1 MQGLFGNGFGG
12 GLGGLGGFGGGQASP
27 EIDQDQNDTSEQI
40 YISPLSLLKML
51 RHGKAGIPLE
61 VMGLMLGEYV
71 DDYTVKC
78 IDVFSMPQ
86 SGTETTIE
94 SIDEGFQVK
103 MTEMLKQTGRNEI
116 VVGWYH
122 SHPGFGCWLSS
133 TDINT
138 QKSFEQS
145 VPRTIAVV
153 VDPIQSVRGKVV
165 IDAFRTYGASGM
177 DLGIALG
184 GLGGGT
190 EQRQTTSNLGE
201 VRRKKGFSIK
211 ALGKSAYYSI
221 LIGYRK
227 NDLETKMLLNL
238 RQSSWDAGFRL
249 NNNSK
254 KNDEDNIKKIEDINK
269 MTEKYVSWI
278 EGEINKSSKDIYL
291 QSVGKYNPRDHI
303 ESTIEELV
311 TDNLNTCLTN
321 MLNNLVFK

>member
-1 MQGLFGNGFGG
+1 MQGLFDFARLGN
-12 GLGGLGGFGGGQASP
+12 LGGPQANAGP
-27 EIDQDQNDTSEQI
+27 PIDQKMNDTAEQI

-61 VMGLMLGEYV
+61 VMGLMLGDYV

-103 MTEMLKQTGRNEI
+103 MVEMLKQTGRNEI

-138 QKSFEQS
+138 QKTFEQQ
-145 VPRTIAVV
+145 VPRTVAVV

-165 IDAFRTYGASGM
+165 IDAFRTYGDQGL
-177 DLGIALG
+177 DIGLALG
-184 GLGGGT
+184 GKGGN
-190 EQRQTTSNLGE
+190 EMRQVTSNLGE
-201 VRRKKGFSIK
+201 IKRNKGFSIK
-211 ALGKSAYYSI
+211 QLAKSTYYSI

-238 RQSSWDAGFRL
+238 RKSSWDAGFKL
-249 NNNSK
+249 NLDSK
-254 KNDEDNIKKIEDINK
+254 KMDEENIKKIEEMNK
-269 MTEKYVSWI
+269 MSEKYVEWI
-278 EGEINKSSKDIYL
+278 EGEINKSSKEIYL
-291 QSVGKYNPRDHI
+291 DSVGKYNPRDHL
-303 ESTIEELV
+303 EATVEELV
-311 TDNLNTCLTN
+311 TDNLNVTLTN
-321 MLNNLVFK
+321 MMNNLVF

>member
-1 MQGLFGNGFGG
+1 MQDLFNLGALAGMGG
-12 GLGGLGGFGGGQASP
+12 GRRQGPAMDT
-27 EIDQDQNDTSEQI
+27 EMNDTSEQI

-61 VMGLMLGEYV
+61 VMGLMLGTQIDE
-71 DDYTVKC
+71 YTVKC

-138 QKSFEQS
+138 QKTFEQQ
-145 VPRTIAVV
+145 VPRTVAVV

-165 IDAFRTYGASGM
+165 IDAFRTYGSQG
-177 DLGIALG
+177 LGLDFG
-184 GLGGGT
+184 FKLGGGD

-201 VRRKKGFSIK
+201 IKRKKGFSIK
-211 ALGKSAYYSI
+211 QLAKSTYYSI

-238 RQSSWDAGFRL
+238 RKSTWDTGFKLTSS
-249 NNNSK
+249 SK
-254 KNDEDNIKKIEDINK
+254 KMDEENIKKIEDINK
-269 MTEKYVSWI
+269 MTEKYVEWI
-278 EGEINKSSKDIYL
+278 NGEINKTSKEIYFE
-291 QSVGKYNPRDHI
+291 SVGKYNPRDHL
-303 ESTIEELV
+303 ESTVEELV
-311 TDNLNTCLTN
+311 NDNLNVTLTN
-321 MLNNLVFK
+321 MLNNLVF

>member
-1 MQGLFGNGFGG
+1 MQGLFGPGGLG
-12 GLGGLGGFGGGQASP
+12 GLGGLGGFGGQGAP
-27 EIDQDQNDTSEQI
+27 EIDPKMNDTAEQI

-61 VMGLMLGEYV
+61 VMGLMLGDYV

-103 MTEMLKQTGRNEI
+103 MVEMLKQTGRNEI

-138 QKSFEQS
+138 QKTFEQQ
-145 VPRTIAVV
+145 VPRTVAVV

-165 IDAFRTYGASGM
+165 IDAFRTYGGAGL
-177 DLGIALG
+177 DLGISLG
-184 GLGGGT
+184 GMGGND
-190 EQRQTTSNLGE
+190 QRQTTSNLGE
-201 VRRKKGFSIK
+201 VKRKKGFSIK
-211 ALGKSAYYSI
+211 QLSKSTYYSI

-227 NDLETKMLLNL
+227 NDLETQMLLNL
-238 RQSSWDAGFRL
+238 RKSSWDAGFRL
-249 NNNSK
+249 NNNTK
-254 KNDEDNIKKIEDINK
+254 KNDEDNIKKIEDLNK
-269 MTEKYVSWI
+269 MTEKYVEWI

-291 QSVGKYNPRDHI
+291 QSVGKYNPRDHL
-303 ESTIEELV
+303 ESTVEELV

>member
-1 MQGLFGNGFGG
+1 
-12 GLGGLGGFGGGQASP
+12 
-27 EIDQDQNDTSEQI
+27 
-40 YISPLSLLKML
+40 
-51 RHGKAGIPLE
+51 
-61 VMGLMLGEYV
+61 MGLMLGDYV

-103 MTEMLKQTGRNEI
+103 MVEMLKQTGRNEI

-138 QKSFEQS
+138 QKTFEQQ
-145 VPRTIAVV
+145 VPRTVAVV

-165 IDAFRTYGASGM
+165 IDAFRTYGGAGLDM
-177 DLGIALG
+177 GIAFG
-184 GLGGGT
+184 GMASND
-190 EQRQTTSNLGE
+190 QRQTTSNLGD
-201 VRRKKGFSIK
+201 VKRKQGFSIK
-211 ALGKSAYYSI
+211 QLAKSSYYSI

-227 NDLETKMLLNL
+227 NDLETQMLLNL
-238 RQSSWDAGFRL
+238 RKSSWDTGFRL

-254 KNDEDNIKKIEDINK
+254 KNDEENIKKIEDINK
-269 MTEKYVSWI
+269 MTEKYVGWI

-291 QSVGKYNPRDHI
+291 ESVGKYNPRDHL
-303 ESTIEELV
+303 ESTVEELV

>member
-1 MQGLFGNGFGG
+1 MQGLFDFARLGN
-12 GLGGLGGFGGGQASP
+12 LGGPQANAGP
-27 EIDQDQNDTSEQI
+27 PIDQKMNDTAEQI

-61 VMGLMLGEYV
+61 VMGLMLGDYV

-103 MTEMLKQTGRNEI
+103 MVEMLKQTGRNEI

-138 QKSFEQS
+138 QKTFEQQ
-145 VPRTIAVV
+145 VPRTVAVV

-165 IDAFRTYGASGM
+165 IDAFRTYGDQGL
-177 DLGIALG
+177 DIGLALG
-184 GLGGGT
+184 GKGGN
-190 EQRQTTSNLGE
+190 EMRQITSNLGE
-201 VRRKKGFSIK
+201 IKRNKGFSIK
-211 ALGKSAYYSI
+211 QLAKSTYYSI

-238 RQSSWDAGFRL
+238 RKSSWDAGFKL
-249 NNNSK
+249 NLDSK
-254 KNDEDNIKKIEDINK
+254 KMDEENIKKIEEMNK
-269 MTEKYVSWI
+269 MSEKYVEWI
-278 EGEINKSSKDIYL
+278 EGEINKSSK
-291 QSVGKYNPRDHI
+291 
-303 ESTIEELV
+303 
-311 TDNLNTCLTN
+311 
-321 MLNNLVFK
+321 

>member
-1 MQGLFGNGFGG
+1 MQGLFGNGLGG
-12 GLGGLGGFGGGQASP
+12 LGCLGGLGGFGGGQPQA
-27 EIDQDQNDTSEQI
+27 IDPKMNDTAEQI

-61 VMGLMLGEYV
+61 VMGLMLGDYV

-103 MTEMLKQTGRNEI
+103 MVEMLKQTGRNEI

-138 QKSFEQS
+138 QKTFEQQ
-145 VPRTIAVV
+145 VPRTVAVV

-165 IDAFRTYGASGM
+165 IDAFRTYGGNM
-177 DLGIALG
+177 DIGLALG
-184 GLGGGT
+184 GVQGND
-190 EQRQTTSNLGE
+190 QRQTTSNLGE
-201 VRRKKGFSIK
+201 VKRKKGFSIK
-211 ALGKSAYYSI
+211 QLAKSTYYSI

-238 RQSSWDAGFRL
+238 RKSSWDTGFRL
-249 NNNSK
+249 NTNSK
-254 KNDEDNIKKIEDINK
+254 KTDEENIKKIDDINK
-269 MTEKYVSWI
+269 MTEKYVDWI

-291 QSVGKYNPRDHI
+291 ESVGKYNPRDHL
-303 ESTIEELV
+303 ESTVEELV

>member
-1 MQGLFGNGFGG
+1 MQGLLDFQSLA
-12 GLGGLGGFGGGQASP
+12 GLGGGQPQA
-27 EIDQDQNDTSEQI
+27 IDPKMNDTAEQI
-40 YISPLSLLKML
+40 YISPLSILKML

-61 VMGLMLGEYV
+61 VMGLMLGDYV

-103 MTEMLKQTGRNEI
+103 MVEMLKQTGRNEI

-138 QKSFEQS
+138 QKTFEQQ
-145 VPRTIAVV
+145 VPRTVAVV

-165 IDAFRTYGASGM
+165 IDAFRTYGGAM
-177 DLGIALG
+177 DMGIALG
-184 GLGGGT
+184 GKSSND
-190 EQRQTTSNLGE
+190 QRQTTSNLG
-201 VRRKKGFSIK
+201 KIKMNKGFSIK
-211 ALGKSAYYSI
+211 QLAKSSYYSI

-238 RQSSWDAGFRL
+238 RKSFWDTGFKL
-249 NNNSK
+249 NTNSK
-254 KNDEDNIKKIEDINK
+254 KNDEENIKKIDEINK
-269 MTEKYVSWI
+269 MSEKYVEWI
-278 EGEINKSSKDIYL
+278 EGEINKSSKEIYL
-291 QSVGKYNPRDHI
+291 QSIGKYNPRDHL

-311 TDNLNTCLTN
+311 ADSLNTSLTN
-321 MLNNLVFK
+321 MLNNLVF

>member
-1 MQGLFGNGFGG
+1 MEGLFGMGGLG
-12 GLGGLGGFGGGQASP
+12 GLGGLGGFGQGQPAALDP
-27 EIDQDQNDTSEQI
+27 KLNDTSEQI

-61 VMGLMLGEYV
+61 VMGLMLGDYV

-103 MTEMLKQTGRNEI
+103 MVEMLKQTGRNEI

-138 QKSFEQS
+138 QKTFEQQ
-145 VPRTIAVV
+145 VPRTVAVV

-165 IDAFRTYGASGM
+165 IDAFRTYGNSGM
-177 DLGIALG
+177 DFGMALG
-184 GLGGGT
+184 KSSND
-190 EQRQTTSNLGE
+190 QRQTTSNLGE
-201 VRRKKGFSIK
+201 IKRAKGFSIK
-211 ALGKSAYYSI
+211 QLSKIAYYSI

-238 RQSSWDAGFRL
+238 RKSSWDAGFRL
-249 NNNSK
+249 YNTSK

-291 QSVGKYNPRDHI
+291 ESVGKYNPRDHL
-303 ESTIEELV
+303 ESTVEELV

-321 MLNNLVFK
+321 MLNNLVFN

>member
-1 MQGLFGNGFGG
+1 MEGLFGMGGLG
-12 GLGGLGGFGGGQASP
+12 GLGGLGGFGQGQPAALDP
-27 EIDQDQNDTSEQI
+27 KLNDTSEQI

-61 VMGLMLGEYV
+61 VMGLMLGDYV

-103 MTEMLKQTGRNEI
+103 MVEMLKQTGRNEI

-138 QKSFEQS
+138 QKTFEQQ
-145 VPRTIAVV
+145 VPRTVAVV

-165 IDAFRTYGASGM
+165 IDAFRTYGNSGM
-177 DLGIALG
+177 DFGLALG
-184 GLGGGT
+184 KSSND
-190 EQRQTTSNLGE
+190 QRQTTSNLGE
-201 VRRKKGFSIK
+201 IKRAKGFSIK
-211 ALGKSAYYSI
+211 QLSKIAYYSI

-238 RQSSWDAGFRL
+238 RKSSWDAGFRL
-249 NNNSK
+249 SNNSK

-291 QSVGKYNPRDHI
+291 ESVGKYNPRDHL
-303 ESTIEELV
+303 ESTVEELV

-321 MLNNLVFK
+321 MLNNLVFN

>member
-1 MQGLFGNGFGG
+1 MLGLFDFARLGN
-12 GLGGLGGFGGGQASP
+12 LGGPQANAGP
-27 EIDQDQNDTSEQI
+27 PIDQKMNDTAEQI

-61 VMGLMLGEYV
+61 VMGLMLGDYV

-103 MTEMLKQTGRNEI
+103 MVEMLKQTGRNEI

-138 QKSFEQS
+138 QKTFEQQ
-145 VPRTIAVV
+145 VPRTVAVV

-165 IDAFRTYGASGM
+165 IDAFRTYGDQGL
-177 DLGIALG
+177 DIGLALG
-184 GLGGGT
+184 GKGGN
-190 EQRQTTSNLGE
+190 EMRQITSNLGE
-201 VRRKKGFSIK
+201 IKRNKGFSIK
-211 ALGKSAYYSI
+211 QLAKSTYYSI

-238 RQSSWDAGFRL
+238 RKSSWDAGFKL
-249 NNNSK
+249 NLDSK
-254 KNDEDNIKKIEDINK
+254 KMDEENIKKIEEMNK
-269 MTEKYVSWI
+269 MSEKYVEWI
-278 EGEINKSSKDIYL
+278 EGEINKSSKEIYL
-291 QSVGKYNPRDHI
+291 DSVGKYNPRDHL
-303 ESTIEELV
+303 EATVEELV
-311 TDNLNTCLTN
+311 TDNLNVTLTN
-321 MLNNLVFK
+321 MMNNLVF

>member
-1 MQGLFGNGFGG
+1 MQGLFDFARLGN
-12 GLGGLGGFGGGQASP
+12 LGGPQANAGP
-27 EIDQDQNDTSEQI
+27 PIDQKMNDTAEQI

-61 VMGLMLGEYV
+61 VMGLMLGDYV

-103 MTEMLKQTGRNEI
+103 MVEMLKQTGRNEI

-138 QKSFEQS
+138 QKTFEQQ
-145 VPRTIAVV
+145 VPRTVAVV

-165 IDAFRTYGASGM
+165 IDAFRTYGDQGL
-177 DLGIALG
+177 DIGLALG
-184 GLGGGT
+184 GKGGN
-190 EQRQTTSNLGE
+190 EMRQTTSNLGE
-201 VRRKKGFSIK
+201 IKRSKGFSIK
-211 ALGKSAYYSI
+211 QLAKSTYYSI

-238 RQSSWDAGFRL
+238 RKSSWDAGFKL
-249 NNNSK
+249 SQDSK
-254 KNDEDNIKKIEDINK
+254 KMDEDNIKRIEEMNK
-269 MTEKYVSWI
+269 MSEKYVEWI
-278 EGEINKSSKDIYL
+278 EGEINKTSKEIYL
-291 QSVGKYNPRDHI
+291 SSVGKYNPRDHL
-303 ESTIEELV
+303 ESTVEELV
-311 TDNLNTCLTN
+311 SDNLNVTFTN
-321 MLNNLVFK
+321 MLNNLVF

>member
-1 MQGLFGNGFGG
+1 MEGLFGMERTGGLDGLDGFGQ
-12 GLGGLGGFGGGQASP
+12 GQP
-27 EIDQDQNDTSEQI
+27 PDLDPKLNDTSEQI

-61 VMGLMLGEYV
+61 VMGLMVGDYV

-94 SIDEGFQVK
+94 SIDEVFQLK
-103 MTEMLKQTGRNEI
+103 MVEMLKQTGRNEI
-116 VVGWYH
+116 LIGWYH
-122 SHPGFGCWLSS
+122 SHPGYGCFLSS

-138 QKSFEQS
+138 QEAFEKQ

-165 IDAFRTYGASGM
+165 INAFRTYGYSDM
-177 DLGIALG
+177 DFRLALG
-184 GLGGGT
+184 KSPND
-190 EQRQTTSNLGE
+190 QRQTTSNLGE
-201 VRRKKGFSIK
+201 IKRDKGFSIEDIDK
-211 ALGKSAYYSI
+211 ALYYSI
-221 LIGYRK
+221 LIEYRK
-227 NDLETKMLLNL
+227 NNLETQMLLDL
-238 RQSSWDAGFRL
+238 RNCSWDAGFRL

-291 QSVGKYNPRDHI
+291 ESFGKYNPRDHL
-303 ESTIEELV
+303 ESTVEELV
-311 TDNLNTCLTN
+311 TDNLNICLTN
-321 MLNNLVFK
+321 MLNYLVFN

>member
-1 MQGLFGNGFGG
+1 MGGLG
-12 GLGGLGGFGGGQASP
+12 GLGGLGGFGQGQPAALDP
-27 EIDQDQNDTSEQI
+27 KLNDTSEQI

-61 VMGLMLGEYV
+61 VMGLMLGDYV

-103 MTEMLKQTGRNEI
+103 MVEMLKQTGRNEI

-138 QKSFEQS
+138 QKTFEQQ
-145 VPRTIAVV
+145 VPRTVAVV

-165 IDAFRTYGASGM
+165 IDAFRTYGNSGM
-177 DLGIALG
+177 DFGMALG
-184 GLGGGT
+184 KSSND
-190 EQRQTTSNLGE
+190 QRQTTSNLGE
-201 VRRKKGFSIK
+201 IKRAKGFSIK
-211 ALGKSAYYSI
+211 QLSKIAYYSI

-238 RQSSWDAGFRL
+238 RKSSWDSGFRL
-249 NNNSK
+249 YNSSK

-291 QSVGKYNPRDHI
+291 ESVGKYNPRDHL
-303 ESTIEELV
+303 ESTVEELV

-321 MLNNLVFK
+321 MLNNLVFN

>member
-1 MQGLFGNGFGG
+1 MQGLFDLGRLGN
-12 GLGGLGGFGGGQASP
+12 LGGPQANAGP
-27 EIDQDQNDTSEQI
+27 PLDTKMNDTSEQI

-61 VMGLMLGEYV
+61 VMGLMLGDYV

-103 MTEMLKQTGRNEI
+103 MVEMLKQTGRNEI

-138 QKSFEQS
+138 QKTFEQQ
-145 VPRTIAVV
+145 VPRTVAVV

-165 IDAFRTYGASGM
+165 IDAFRTYGDQGL
-177 DLGIALG
+177 DIGLALG
-184 GLGGGT
+184 GKGGN
-190 EQRQTTSNLGE
+190 EMRQITSNLGE
-201 VRRKKGFSIK
+201 IKRNKGFSIK
-211 ALGKSAYYSI
+211 QMAKSTYYSI

-238 RQSSWDAGFRL
+238 RKSSWDAGFKL
-249 NNNSK
+249 NLDSK
-254 KNDEDNIKKIEDINK
+254 KMDEENIKKIEEMNK
-269 MTEKYVSWI
+269 MSEKYVEWI
-278 EGEINKSSKDIYL
+278 EGEINKSSKEIYL
-291 QSVGKYNPRDHI
+291 DSVGKYNPRDHL
-303 ESTIEELV
+303 EATVEELV
-311 TDNLNTCLTN
+311 TDNLNVTLTN
-321 MLNNLVFK
+321 MMNNLVF

>member
-1 MQGLFGNGFGG
+1 MEGLFGMGGLG
-12 GLGGLGGFGGGQASP
+12 GLGGLGGFGQGQPAALDP
-27 EIDQDQNDTSEQI
+27 KLNDTAEQI

-61 VMGLMLGEYV
+61 VMGLMLGDYV

-103 MTEMLKQTGRNEI
+103 MVEMLKQTGRNEI

-138 QKSFEQS
+138 QKTFEQQ
-145 VPRTIAVV
+145 VPRTVAVV

-165 IDAFRTYGASGM
+165 IDAFRTYGNSGM
-177 DLGIALG
+177 DFGLALG
-184 GLGGGT
+184 KSSND
-190 EQRQTTSNLGE
+190 QRQTTSNLGE
-201 VRRKKGFSIK
+201 IKRAKGFSIK
-211 ALGKSAYYSI
+211 QLSKIAYYSI

-238 RQSSWDAGFRL
+238 RKSSWDAGFRL

-291 QSVGKYNPRDHI
+291 ESVGKYNPRDHL
-303 ESTIEELV
+303 ESTVEELV

-321 MLNNLVFK
+321 MLNNLVFN

>member
-1 MQGLFGNGFGG
+1 MQGLFGNGFGN
-12 GLGGLGGFGGGQASP
+12 LGGLGGIGGGQTQA
-27 EIDQDQNDTSEQI
+27 IDPKMNDTAEQI

-61 VMGLMLGEYV
+61 VMGLMLGDYI

-94 SIDEGFQVK
+94 SIDEGFQLR

-133 TDINT
+133 IDINT
-138 QKSFEQS
+138 QKTFEQQ
-145 VPRTIAVV
+145 VPRTVAVV

-165 IDAFRTYGASGM
+165 IDAFRTYGGSGL
-177 DLGIALG
+177 DFGIALG
-184 GLGGGT
+184 GVGGNDR
-190 EQRQTTSNLGE
+190 RQTTSNLGE
-201 VRRKKGFSIK
+201 VRRKKGFSIQQ
-211 ALGKSAYYSI
+211 LSKSEYYSI

-238 RQSSWDAGFRL
+238 RKSSWDAGL
-249 NNNSK
+249 ILKNSSK
-254 KNDEDNIKKIEDINK
+254 KSDEENIKKIEDINK
-269 MTEKYVSWI
+269 MTEKYVEWI
-278 EGEINKSSKDIYL
+278 EGEINKSSKEIYL
-291 QSVGKYNPRDHI
+291 NSVGKYNPRDHI

-321 MLNNLVFK
+321 MLNNLSF

>member
-1 MQGLFGNGFGG
+1 MFN
-12 GLGGLGGFGGGQASP
+12 LGGLGGFGGQMGQRQNVDAP
-27 EIDQDQNDTSEQI
+27 KNDTAEQI

-61 VMGLMLGEYV
+61 VMGLMLGDYV

-103 MTEMLKQTGRNEI
+103 MVEMLKQTGRNEI

-138 QKSFEQS
+138 QKTFEQQ
-145 VPRTIAVV
+145 VPRTVAVV

-165 IDAFRTYGASGM
+165 IDAFRTYGGAGL
-177 DLGIALG
+177 DLDQALG
-184 GLGGGT
+184 NPSD
-190 EQRQTTSNLGE
+190 QRQTTSNLGE
-201 VRRKKGFSIK
+201 VKKAKGFSIK
-211 ALGKSAYYSI
+211 QLSRISYYSI

-238 RQSSWDAGFRL
+238 RKSFWDTGFKL
-249 NNNSK
+249 PSSK
-254 KNDEDNIKKIEDINK
+254 KNDEENIKKIDDINK
-269 MTEKYVSWI
+269 MTEKYVLWI
-278 EGEINKSSKDIYL
+278 ENEINKTSKEIYL
-291 QSVGKYNPRDHI
+291 ESVGKYNPRDHL
-303 ESTIEELV
+303 ESTVEELV
-311 TDNLNTCLTN
+311 TDNLNICMTN
-321 MLNNLVFK
+321 MLNNLVF